1 MDKDSEEQTL
11 FEVTEKD
18 NNPIEKPK
26 RQATQRQLDALAH
39 AREVRAAQ
47 KQQERDETAKEMPKP
62 KKEIIVHDVPKPKK
76 KPKPTVIQFQDGSDS
91 DDDDAPVIIIKNKK
105 SKPKPAPEPVREPEP
120 VPVPV
125 AAPVEQKPRQFIR
138 KAY

>member
-1 MDKDSEEQTL
+1 MDTDSEEQTL

-18 NNPIEKPK
+18 SNPIEKPK
-26 RQATQRQLDALAH
+26 RVATQRQLDALAH

-47 KQQERDETAKEMPKP
+47 KQQERDEAAQETPKP
-62 KKEIIVHDVPKPKK
+62 KKEIVVHDVPKPKPKK
-76 KPKPTVIQFQDGSDS
+76 KPKPTVIQFQDETDS
-91 DDDDAPVIIIKNKK
+91 DEDDAPVIIIKNKK
-105 SKPKPAPEPVREPEP
+105 SKPKPAPEPVP

-125 AAPVEQKPRQFIR
+125 PTPVEEKPRQYIR